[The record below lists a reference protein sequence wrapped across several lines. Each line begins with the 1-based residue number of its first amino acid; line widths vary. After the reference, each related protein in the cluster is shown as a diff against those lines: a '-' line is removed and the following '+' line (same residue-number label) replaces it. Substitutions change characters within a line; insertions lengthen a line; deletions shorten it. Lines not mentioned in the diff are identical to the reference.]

1 MVYSVTCGNLVVVCW
16 GCTVSVSSGGMTVIC
31 QLHEACWR
39 LSVSYMRQADG
50 CLQGVCVLCQLLEI
64 GWLLSARG
72 VCSLSVVYR
81 GV

>member
-1 MVYSVTCGNLVVVCW
+1 
-16 GCTVSVSSGGMTVIC
+16 MTVIC

-39 LSVSYMRQADG
+39 LSLSYMGQVDG
-50 CLQGVCVLCQLLEI
+50 CLQEVCVLCQLPEI

-72 VCSLSVVYR
+72 VCTLLVVYG